1 MTPQGPEASGVPQ
14 PPPGTAAIL
23 IIGNEILSAKVRD
36 ENGPFLA
43 RELRALGVELRRI
56 ETVPDEIPLI
66 VDALH
71 RCLASAVH
79 VFTSGGIGPTHDDV
93 TIPAIAQ
100 AYEVPVV
107 HDERT
112 LELLSGYYG
121 DKLNAARRRLAEIPQ
136 GGKAEFLDGAT
147 FPVLSKDRVVILP
160 GVPQLLRASFSRVR
174 ERFRQAPIFS
184 ASIYFNLG
192 EGALAEHLDATVA
205 RYPSV
210 SIGSYPRFDEGC
222 DHKVKVTFD
231 GRDAREVGAAFAD
244 LRGRVPPSA
253 VVREER

>member
-1 MTPQGPEASGVPQ
+1 MLPPLQT
-14 PPPGTAAIL
+14 PPPGSAAIL

-43 RELRALGVELRRI
+43 QELRALGVDLRRI

-71 RCLASAVH
+71 RCLASGQY

-93 TIPAIAQ
+93 TIAAIAQ
-100 AYEVPVV
+100 AYGVPVV

-112 LELLSGYYG
+112 LRLLEGYYG
-121 DKLNAARRRLAEIPQ
+121 AKLNAARRRLAELPQ
-136 GGKAEFLDGAT
+136 GGRAEFHEGYS
-147 FPVLSKDRVVILP
+147 FPVLSIDRVTIFP
-160 GVPQLLRASFSRVR
+160 GVPQLLRDGFSRIR

-184 ASIYFNLG
+184 AALYFSIG

-205 RYPSV
+205 QFPSV
-210 SIGSYPRFDEGC
+210 AIGSYPRFDEGC

-231 GRDAREVGAAFAD
+231 ARSADEVRAAASFLKARIPAD
-244 LRGRVPPSA
+244 SI
-253 VVREER
+253 VREE